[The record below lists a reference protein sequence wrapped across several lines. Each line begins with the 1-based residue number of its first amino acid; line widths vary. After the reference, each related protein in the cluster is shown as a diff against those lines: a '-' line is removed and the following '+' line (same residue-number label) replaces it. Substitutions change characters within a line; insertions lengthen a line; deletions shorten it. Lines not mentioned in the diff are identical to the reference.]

1 MRDDLEESNSESGCA
16 TRTLRN
22 RLFWLLRLLAVAVL
36 LLTLVTALTPQGRTG
51 FRTALFVLQLLEQP
65 LKPQS
70 WISDEP
76 LREVAVYRSPSGSD
90 VADIYRLPDGRSRAA
105 VLLVIGVSPEG
116 LDDPNAVNLGKA
128 LARAGFVTMMHWSP
142 GMGLDANISPAEP
155 ENIVQ
160 AFLYLEK
167 QEYVDRN
174 RVGLGGFCVGAS
186 LALVAAADPRIRDRV
201 AFVNA
206 FGPFFDAEEL
216 LLQAASRSV
225 VYEGEQASW
234 QPDPLTLRVLA
245 NELIETM
252 DDRADAAILTRIY
265 IDGAEATPAE
275 LASLSPRGRTA
286 VRLLDGVTPEE
297 AETLYSTLPSG
308 FGENLA
314 RISPSTYI
322 EDVQARLLVM
332 HDREDRM
339 VPVTESRRLLDA
351 TRDRLDVRYTELS
364 AFDHLLPE
372 AGGLLARLRQGLQLY
387 MHSYHI
393 LRIAS

>member
-36 LLTLVTALTPQGRTG
+36 LLTLATALTPQGRTG

-167 QEYVDRN
+167 QEYVDRE

-225 VYEGEQASW
+225 VYEGDAAW

-265 IDGAEATPAE
+265 IDGAEATAAE

-372 AGGLLARLRQGLQLY
+372 AGGFLARLRQGLQLY

>member
-167 QEYVDRN
+167 QEYVDR
-174 RVGLGGFCVGAS
+174 RSRWAWWILRGSFARAGGCRRSQDSRPGGFRKCFR
-186 LALVAAADPRIRDRV
+186 PI
-201 AFVNA
+201 F
-206 FGPFFDAEEL
+206 
-216 LLQAASRSV
+216 
-225 VYEGEQASW
+225 
-234 QPDPLTLRVLA
+234 
-245 NELIETM
+245 
-252 DDRADAAILTRIY
+252 
-265 IDGAEATPAE
+265 
-275 LASLSPRGRTA
+275 
-286 VRLLDGVTPEE
+286 
-297 AETLYSTLPSG
+297 
-308 FGENLA
+308 
-314 RISPSTYI
+314 
-322 EDVQARLLVM
+322 
-332 HDREDRM
+332 
-339 VPVTESRRLLDA
+339 
-351 TRDRLDVRYTELS
+351 
-364 AFDHLLPE
+364 
-372 AGGLLARLRQGLQLY
+372 
-387 MHSYHI
+387 
-393 LRIAS
+393 

>member
-1 MRDDLEESNSESGCA
+1 M
-16 TRTLRN
+16 
-22 RLFWLLRLLAVAVL
+22 
-36 LLTLVTALTPQGRTG
+36 
-51 FRTALFVLQLLEQP
+51 EQP

-155 ENIVQ
+155 ENIVH

-265 IDGAEATPAE
+265 IDIDGAEATPAE

-339 VPVTESRRLLDA
+339 VPVTESHRLLDA
-351 TRDRLDVRYTELS
+351 TQDRLDVRYTELS

>member
-1 MRDDLEESNSESGCA
+1 MM
-16 TRTLRN
+16 LRN
-22 RLFWLLRLLAVAVL
+22 SLFWLLRLLAVAVL
-36 LLTLVTALTPQGRTG
+36 LITLAIAFTPQGRTG

-105 VLLVIGVSPEG
+105 VLLVIGASPEG

-128 LARAGFVTMMHWSP
+128 LAGAGFVTMMHWSP

-167 QEYVDRN
+167 QEYVDRE

-225 VYEGEQASW
+225 VYEGEQAPW

-245 NELIETM
+245 NELVETT

-265 IDGAEATPAE
+265 IDGAEATAAE
-275 LASLSPRGRTA
+275 LASMSPLGRTA

-387 MHSYHI
+387 MHTYHI